1 MNFGEIISLVHN
13 ATEADNMLG
22 VIPRM
27 VNSAIRDIARQRS
40 FTWMADTIV
49 LSINPGES
57 TTPLPERFK
66 EPQRGVNALRAIDNS
81 TEGFEPWKLV
91 SKQELL
97 KLQKIGTNV
106 ADSKACIEEIAEGTL
121 QLRIAGAAGVGDT
134 PLSFQLDCYMYPTD
148 LVARTDTNRFT
159 TEAEQAVIQRSIYLV
174 NSLMKGRQKEMA
186 QAAGLYKLEFD
197 GAAAEDAGR
206 RVAGRT
212 FRMGGI

>member
-134 PLSFQLDCYMYPTD
+134 PLSFQLDCYMYPAD
-148 LVARTDTNRFT
+148 LVSRTDTNRFT
-159 TEAEQAVIQRSIYLV
+159 TEAEQAVIQRAIYLV
-174 NSLMKGRQKEMA
+174 NSLMRGRQKEMA

-197 GAAAEDAGR
+197 GAAAEDGAR
-206 RVAGRT
+206 RVAGRA